1 MRCPVAS
8 CPACHTSGWSMS
20 GGIKGLEHMKAR
32 LTLQPTPSSSAAMAV
47 SLQVVRSPAFVG
59 LFLATLIVLLAWPRL
74 TGPSWT
80 TFQSPFAL
88 RESEG
93 NTVQWEQIHYFNAI
107 QATLRSE
114 ARGVGGRYSTD
125 HYRGILPIYV
135 SAIFAYWLDSSYKGL
150 ALVDLLG
157 WWIGAWALY
166 YLARRLDTDYLPALV
181 AAVLLAASPLLI
193 GYMWRNA
200 VHVIHSASL
209 VSCFLVALLLLSDR
223 HLAYGWRVVGLSS
236 VLYVASITYQYQWII
251 LPCLLSLAIAEQ
263 RRWKWII
270 SIFAAALLFAVMTFL
285 TYQALA
291 AVGLSVHSLSND
303 PLAVIRGRLT
313 LGVEGGALILV
324 KSFWGSA
331 ELLIKAYHP
340 FIVVLSGLG
349 LIFASARLRLLVF
362 AGTVLGLVSGY
373 FQPVSWV
380 AMNGYPFMYISAG
393 LTLVQG
399 PCWLADTTARIGSRK
414 WPQSAERIKSGSR
427 VLAGIGTVV
436 LLLLAMWSTNG
447 DLFGDYSFA
456 QQWWSYTDFF

>member
-1 MRCPVAS
+1 
-8 CPACHTSGWSMS
+8 
-20 GGIKGLEHMKAR
+20 MKAR
-32 LTLQPTPSSSAAMAV
+32 LTLQPTQSSWVAV
-47 SLQVVRSPAFVG
+47 KTKQHVVRSPAFVG

-93 NTVQWEQIHYFNAI
+93 NTVQWEQIHYFNAL

-166 YLARRLDTDYLPALV
+166 YLARRLDADHWSALI

-209 VSCFLVALLLLSDR
+209 VSCFLVALLLHTDK
-223 HLAYGWRVVGLSS
+223 HLARGWRVVGLAS
-236 VLYVASITYQYQWII
+236 VLYVASLTYQYQWII
-251 LPCLLSLAIAEQ
+251 IPCLLSLAVVEQ

-270 SIFAAALLFAVMTFL
+270 SIFAATLLFAVMTFL

-313 LGVEGGALILV
+313 LGVEGGVLILV
-324 KSFWGSA
+324 KSFWGSV

-340 FIVVLSGLG
+340 FIVVLSSLG
-349 LIFASARLRLLVF
+349 LIFASARLRILVF
-362 AGTVLGLVSGY
+362 TGAVLGLVSGY
-373 FQPVSWV
+373 FTSLTWV
-380 AMNGYPFMYISAG
+380 AMNGYPFLYISAG
-393 LTLVQG
+393 LALAQL
-399 PCWLADTTARIGSRK
+399 PRWMADTTARIGSRK
-414 WPQSAERIKSGSR
+414 WSQSAERIKSGSR
-427 VLAGIGTVV
+427 VLARLGTVV
-436 LLLLAMWSTNG
+436 LLLLAMRSTNG

>member
-1 MRCPVAS
+1 
-8 CPACHTSGWSMS
+8 
-20 GGIKGLEHMKAR
+20 MKAR
-32 LTLQPTPSSSAAMAV
+32 LTLQLAPSSSAAVAM
-47 SLQVVRSPAFVG
+47 SLQVVRSQAFVG

-93 NTVQWEQIHYFNAI
+93 NTVQWEQIHYFNAL

-157 WWIGAWALY
+157 WWIAAWTLY
-166 YLARRLDTDYLPALV
+166 HLARWLDVDHLSALT
-181 AAVLLAASPLLI
+181 AAALLAASPLLVAN
-193 GYMWRNA
+193 MWRNVMHA
-200 VHVIHSASL
+200 TQSGSL
-209 VSCFLVALLLLSDR
+209 VPYLLMALLLLTDKR
-223 HLAYGWRVVGLSS
+223 LAHGWRVVGLAS
-236 VLYVASITYQYQWII
+236 VLYIASLTYQYQWII
-251 LPCLLSLAIAEQ
+251 VPYLLSLAIVEQ

-270 SIFAAALLFAVMTFL
+270 SIVASALLFVVMTFL
-285 TYQALA
+285 TYQALEK
-291 AVGLSVHSLSND
+291 VGLSVHSLSND
-303 PLAVIRGRLT
+303 PLAAIRGRLA
-313 LGVEGGALILV
+313 LGVEGGAPILV
-324 KSFWGSA
+324 KSFWESV
-331 ELLIKAYHP
+331 ELLIKSYHP
-340 FIVVLSGLG
+340 FIVILSGLG
-349 LIFASARLRLLVF
+349 LIFASTRLRILVF
-362 AGTVLGLVSGY
+362 TGAVVGLVSGY
-373 FQPVSWV
+373 FQSVTWV
-380 AMNGYPFMYISAG
+380 AMNGYPFLYISAA
-393 LTLVQG
+393 LALAQG
-399 PCWLADTTARIGSRK
+399 PRWIADIAARIGSRK

-456 QQWWSYTDFF
+456 QQWWSYTNFF

>member
-1 MRCPVAS
+1 
-8 CPACHTSGWSMS
+8 
-20 GGIKGLEHMKAR
+20 MKAH
-32 LTLQPTPSSSAAMAV
+32 LPLQPAQSSWVAV
-47 SLQVVRSPAFVG
+47 KKWQHVVRSPAFVG
-59 LFLATLIVLLAWPRL
+59 LFLAVLIVFLAWPRL

-88 RESEG
+88 RESED
-93 NTVQWEQIHYFNAI
+93 NTVQWEQIHIFYVLR
-107 QATLRSE
+107 ATLRSD
-114 ARGVGGRYSTD
+114 AGGVGRYD
-125 HYRGILPIYV
+125 NLKYRALLPAYV
-135 SAIFAYWLDSSYKGL
+135 SAIFAYWLDSPHKGF

-157 WWIGAWALY
+157 WWVGAWALY
-166 YLARRLDTDYLPALV
+166 YLARRLDVDHLSALT
-181 AAVLLAASPLLI
+181 AAVLLTVSPLLI
-193 GYMWRNA
+193 GHMWRNG
-200 VHVIHSASL
+200 VHVMHSASL
-209 VSCFLVALLLLSDR
+209 VPCFLAALLLLTDKR
-223 HLAYGWRVVGLSS
+223 LAYSWQVVGLTS
-236 VLYVASITYQYQWII
+236 VLYIASLTYEYQWII
-251 LPCLLSLAIAEQ
+251 VPCLLSLTIVEQ
-263 RRWKWII
+263 RRYQWII

-324 KSFWGSA
+324 KPFWGSA

-340 FIVVLSGLG
+340 FIVLLSGLG
-349 LIFASARLRLLVF
+349 LIFASARLRILVF